1 MSETKGVKIIISS
14 AIGAGIGTVCVAAI
28 IFAMSLVLAIGNIPA
43 ALIMP
48 LATAALAIRAFSAG
62 IASAKINKSKGMAC
76 GAVAG
81 ILLFLL
87 VWASGGII
95 GNGDF
100 STVTAIKA
108 GIVILAGVLGGIVG
122 VNRQ

>member
-1 MSETKGVKIIISS
+1 MIISS

-48 LATAALAIRAFSAG
+48 LATAALAIGGFSAG
-62 IASAKINKSKGMAC
+62 IASAKINKSKGMVC

-87 VWASGGII
+87 VWASGGIV

>member
-1 MSETKGVKIIISS
+1 
-14 AIGAGIGTVCVAAI
+14 
-28 IFAMSLVLAIGNIPA
+28 
-43 ALIMP
+43 MP
-48 LATAALAIRAFSAG
+48 LATAALAIGGFSAG
-62 IASAKINKSKGMAC
+62 IASAKINKSKGMVC

-108 GIVILAGVLGGIVG
+108 EIVILAGVLGGIVG